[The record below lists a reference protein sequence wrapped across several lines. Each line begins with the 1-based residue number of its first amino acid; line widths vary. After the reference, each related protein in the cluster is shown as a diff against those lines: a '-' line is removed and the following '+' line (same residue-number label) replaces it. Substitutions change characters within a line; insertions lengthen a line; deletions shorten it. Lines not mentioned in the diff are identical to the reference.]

1 MAEMVKLFVNGQEVE
16 VEAGKNLIDALQVV
30 GIEIPHFCYHPA
42 LGADGNCRMCLV
54 GIEDGRPPLVPA
66 CKTPA
71 QPGMKVLLD
80 AEKIKKIQRDILELE
95 LINHPIDCP
104 VCDQAGE
111 CTLQDYY

>member
-16 VEAGKNLIDALQVV
+16 VESGKNLIDALEIV

-66 CKTPA
+66 CKTPVA
-71 QPGMKVLLD
+71 EGLKVQLD
-80 AEKIKKIQRDILELE
+80 TDKIKKIQRDVMELE
-95 LINHPIDCP
+95 LINHPTDCP
-104 VCDQAGE
+104 AWSRATSSVM
-111 CTLQDYY
+111 